1 MKKFITLAVA
11 GAMLAS
17 CGTET
22 KTTEEVTKDQ
32 TEEGVEAIQTVEG
45 FTHFGV
51 EKVPMESAISVN
63 DFATAFA
70 NGAKNNYTIKAEL
83 SSICAKA
90 GCFVIVTLPDSVDMR
105 VMFKDHFTIP
115 TDTEIG
121 TTAIFTGEAKMD
133 TTSIEDLQHYIM
145 DEMEG
150 EGVSEEKKAELQKKH
165 DAINAPV
172 FEPIFIASG
181 ILVKD

>member
-1 MKKFITLAVA
+1 MKKFIAIMFA
-11 GAMLAS
+11 GAFLAS
-17 CGTET
+17 CGAEQQSTEEGT
-22 KTTEEVTKDQ
+22 TDETEEV
-32 TEEGVEAIQTVEG
+32 VEAIQTVEG

-51 EKVPMESAISVN
+51 EEVPMEKAISV
-63 DFATAFA
+63 DSFATAFA
-70 NGAKNNYTIKAEL
+70 DGATNSYTIKAEL
-83 SSICAKA
+83 ASICAKA

-165 DAINAPV
+165 DAVIAPV